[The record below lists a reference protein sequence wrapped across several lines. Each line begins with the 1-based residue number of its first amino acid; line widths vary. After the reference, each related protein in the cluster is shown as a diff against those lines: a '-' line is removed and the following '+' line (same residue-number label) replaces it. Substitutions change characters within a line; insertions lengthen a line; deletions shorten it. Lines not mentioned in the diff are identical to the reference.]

1 MSAEVGYPAEAGRDA
16 LLRWAGVDADRRRLT
31 WSGGT
36 TEAIEAGRGRETLLV
51 HGGFS
56 DAGAWV
62 PLLDRLDGIRA
73 IAVDLPGH
81 GLADGWDFRREPLVE
96 TGVRFLGEVLDGLGA
111 ERMPIVASSM
121 GALLAVHLAL
131 RAPERVERLVIVGA
145 PAGSSRHLP
154 VVFRSLAWPVA
165 GRLMRGRMARAD
177 VEDARWLHRHVL
189 VAHPGRLNVTF
200 LASGAAM
207 SRRNAAS
214 HRTLAAAAFR
224 PRGLAPSLVLD
235 GRWSGLRIPVTFAW
249 GERDALDGP
258 ERGRVIAAE
267 VPDATFVEV
276 PDAGHLAWLDRPDEV
291 ARVIADALSAGS
303 LAEAV
308 EEAVG

>member
-1 MSAEVGYPAEAGRDA
+1 MSAEVGFSAEAGRDA
-16 LLRWAGVDADRRRLT
+16 LLRWAAIDAERRPLA

-36 TEAIEAGRGRETLLV
+36 TEAIEAGNGPPALLV

-62 PLLDRLDGIRA
+62 PLLDRLDGVRA

-81 GLADGWDFRREPLVE
+81 GLADPWDFRRESVVE
-96 TGVRFLGEVLDGLGA
+96 TGVRFLGEVLDRLGA
-111 ERMPIVASSM
+111 ERLPIVASSM
-121 GALLAVHLAL
+121 GALFAVHLAL
-131 RAPERVERLVIVGA
+131 RAPERVERLLIVGA

-154 VVFRSLAWPVA
+154 LAFRSLAWPLA
-165 GRLMRGRMARAD
+165 GRIMRGRMARAD
-177 VEDARWLHRHVL
+177 VEDARRLHRHVL

-200 LASGAAM
+200 LSSGAAM

-214 HRTLAAAAFR
+214 HATLAAAAFR
-224 PRGLAPSLVLD
+224 PLGLEPSLLLD
-235 GRWSGLRIPVTFAW
+235 RRWSELRVPVTFAW

-258 ERGRVIAAE
+258 ERGRAIAAE
-267 VPDATFVEV
+267 VPDSTFIEI

-291 ARVIADALSAGS
+291 AGVILDALSAGM
-303 LAEAV
+303 LQEAV
-308 EEAVG
+308 V